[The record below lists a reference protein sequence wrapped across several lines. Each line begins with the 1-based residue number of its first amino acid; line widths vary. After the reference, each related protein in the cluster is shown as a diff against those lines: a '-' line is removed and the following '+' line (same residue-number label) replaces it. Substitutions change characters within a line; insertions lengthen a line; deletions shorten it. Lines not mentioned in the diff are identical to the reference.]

1 MSKELTKKYLFK
13 SNLFD
18 VYGTYE
24 AMEAEYL
31 SAFAN
36 PGDPVDEDTVF
47 ATLRQDLD
55 DAYSDLM
62 YEFGFHLGNYLVKGD
77 LGFWYGRRDGGK
89 LFEDMSLRE
98 VVQQITDS
106 VDDFEVYYTSDGV
119 FHVDTHG
126 HDGSSYFT
134 VYLVTAKG
142 MRWYENNK
150 DYYEE
155 RHLHDHI
162 LSVRCYRKNVTR
174 CA

>member
-1 MSKELTKKYLFK
+1 MSKASTKKYLFR

-36 PGDPVDEDTVF
+36 PGDPVTEEEVF
-47 ATLRQDLD
+47 ATLRNDLD
-55 DAYSDLM
+55 DVYSDLM
-62 YEFGFHLGNYLVKGD
+62 YELGFHRGNYLVKGD
-77 LGFWYGRRDGGK
+77 LGFWFGRRDGGK
-89 LFEDMSLRE
+89 LFEDMSLKE
-98 VVQQITDS
+98 VIQQIIDS
-106 VDDFEVYYTSDGV
+106 ADDFEIYYVDRV
-119 FHVDTHG
+119 LHIDTHG

-134 VYLVTAKG
+134 VYLVTDKG

-162 LSVRCYRKNVTR
+162 LSVKCYRKNIPS